1 MQKKT
6 RILAVALGFAA
17 TLAALTTTALAAP
30 ADRYLHVRVEDGS
43 DGGSVNVNIP
53 LTMAEKILPAI
64 HNDKLHEGRVTVSS
78 GSLNGVDLQAVL
90 AAIHSAPDN
99 EFVTVKQKDQD
110 VRILKENG
118 NIVIKVRDSEDKD
131 AEKVDITVP
140 LAVADALFSTAHENE
155 LDVAAAIRALDR
167 AGQTLVVTV
176 ESASQHVRIWVD
188 DRNSQ

>member
-64 HNDKLHEGRVTVSS
+64 HNDKLHEGRVSVSS

-155 LDVAAAIRALDR
+155 LDVAAAIRALDQ

-188 DRNSQ
+188 ERNSQ